1 MLIAKNIFP
10 FEKEILVGPATLFAS
25 SQIITVE
32 AKDEIKDALRY
43 DPYSVQLNGIY
54 IQYALIFKDKYDREF
69 ELLKKISPNSNMT
82 KIIYDKLKLKE
93 Q

>member
-1 MLIAKNIFP
+1 MYVAKNVFP
-10 FEKEILVGPATLFAS
+10 FEKEILVGPGTLYTT
-25 SQIITVE
+25 SQVITVE
-32 AKDEIKDALRY
+32 AKDEIKDSLKY
-43 DPYSVQLNGIY
+43 DPYSVQLNGVY
-54 IQYALIFKDKYDREF
+54 IQYALIFKDKYDLEF